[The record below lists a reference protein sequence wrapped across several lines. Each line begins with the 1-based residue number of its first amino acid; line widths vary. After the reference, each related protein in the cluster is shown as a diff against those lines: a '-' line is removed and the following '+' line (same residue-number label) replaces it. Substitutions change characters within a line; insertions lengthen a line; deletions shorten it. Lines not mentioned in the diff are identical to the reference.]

1 MIDIYGTLGPACAES
16 GTLEEMFR
24 LGMTGLRL
32 NLSHVTLPEAA
43 PLVEALHSAAARA
56 GVSPRL
62 LIDMQGP
69 EVRVGKLPEPL
80 ALRTG
85 DTVRLD
91 RLCLPEAVR
100 QALEPGQELLLDDGK
115 LLLCCETVARA
126 KVLRGGVLHS
136 RKSAALPG
144 KEIRLPALTGADR
157 ANLALA
163 RDYGV
168 TGVMQ
173 PFVRGRADLEAVREA
188 LPAGIRLFAKVES
201 LAGERRLP
209 GKGRALHGCHTDARL
224 DGAQPR
230 PHAGGGQRYL
240 QRGARRRGLRH
251 GDGGDRRGRVPDG
264 GHALPVQ
271 YRPRGGAIS

>member
-100 QALEPGQELLLDDGK
+100 QALRPDRARDCRGHPILP
-115 LLLCCETVARA
+115 CTTVAVATCRA
-126 KVLRGGVLHS
+126 GTHRWQNRQVQS
-136 RKSAALPG
+136 RAHCA
-144 KEIRLPALTGADR
+144 
-157 ANLALA
+157 
-163 RDYGV
+163 
-168 TGVMQ
+168 
-173 PFVRGRADLEAVREA
+173 
-188 LPAGIRLFAKVES
+188 
-201 LAGERRLP
+201 
-209 GKGRALHGCHTDARL
+209 
-224 DGAQPR
+224 
-230 PHAGGGQRYL
+230 
-240 QRGARRRGLRH
+240 
-251 GDGGDRRGRVPDG
+251 
-264 GHALPVQ
+264 
-271 YRPRGGAIS
+271 

>member
-115 LLLCCETVARA
+115 LLLCCETAARA

-144 KEIRLPALTGADR
+144 KEIHRGFVGILQEG
-157 ANLALA
+157 LAS
-163 RDYGV
+163 
-168 TGVMQ
+168 Q
-173 PFVRGRADLEAVREA
+173 
-188 LPAGIRLFAKVES
+188 LFHRMV
-201 LAGERRLP
+201 
-209 GKGRALHGCHTDARL
+209 
-224 DGAQPR
+224 
-230 PHAGGGQRYL
+230 
-240 QRGARRRGLRH
+240 
-251 GDGGDRRGRVPDG
+251 
-264 GHALPVQ
+264 GHAV
-271 YRPRGGAIS
+271 A